1 MRDVMRKTKSN
12 TRAISRTLASKAA
25 TAKLEANATRACTL
39 LKAMANPTRLII
51 LCQIAH
57 GEKSVGELSEAVG
70 QRQSGLSQHLTLLR
84 HNHLVVARRAG
95 QTIYYSL
102 ASHDAASVMQTLYEI
117 LCRERQARAYFDP
130 ALRPG

>member
-1 MRDVMRKTKSN
+1 MTKTN
-12 TRAISRTLASKAA
+12 TRKISRTLPKKAEI
-25 TAKLEANATRACTL
+25 AKLEANAIRACTL

-57 GEKSVGELSEAVG
+57 GERSVGDLAQAVG
-70 QRQSGLSQHLTLLR
+70 QRQSGLSQQLTLLR

-95 QTIYYSL
+95 QNVYYSL
-102 ASHDAASVMQTLYEI
+102 ASDDAASIMQTLYEI
-117 LCRERQARAYFDP
+117 LCRQRQKRAYFDP